1 LELIALLDQFARDL
15 NPSRGDEQY
24 YHVSDLSG
32 CDRATWA
39 RFRGLLRDHD
49 ADTYRKFLDGHDIEN
64 RHLAA
69 IARVRPDLA
78 LGLRVAMRYEFGF
91 IEGKIV
97 DEAYEPK
104 PGEILGHPDGVLE
117 DAVIECK
124 STEFMTDRATWARI
138 VPITP
143 EQLAWHYKMQAG
155 AYALALNK
163 PKAIVIIECRASGK
177 ITGISF
183 NPREMENEIKTRI
196 RMLLGVHKDAPK
208 PSPRLHI
215 DTINTKTGQSWLCK
229 YCLIPKEHC
238 NLNRYALPTVEN
250 RELIQI

>member
-1 LELIALLDQFARDL
+1 LLDQFARDL
-15 NPSRGDEQY
+15 NPSRGDEHH

-39 RFRGLLRDHD
+39 RFNGLLREYD

-69 IARVRPDLA
+69 IARSRPDLL
-78 LGLRVAMRYEFGF
+78 LGMRVALRLDFGF
-91 IEGKIV
+91 IEGKYV

-104 PGEILGHPDGVLE
+104 PGEIIGHPDGVLE

-124 STEFMTDRATWARI
+124 STEFKTDRNNGWARI
-138 VPITP
+138 VPVTP
-143 EQLAWHYKMQAG
+143 KELQWHYAIQA
-155 AYALALNK
+155 ATYALALDK

-183 NPREMENEIKTRI
+183 NPKDYADEIKTRI
-196 RMLLGVHKDAPK
+196 RILLGIQKNSPK
-208 PSPRLHI
+208 PGPRLHI
-215 DTINTKTGQSWLCK
+215 DTINQRTGQSWLCK
-229 YCLIPKEHC
+229 NCLIPKTEC
-238 NLNRYALPTVEN
+238 DLNRYVVPEVEG
-250 RELIQI
+250 RERIEL